1 MQYTCET
8 CDHSLVFE
16 TYKDMNLVLW
26 VNYDEPD
33 HAMCLSCWD
42 SLSEKA
48 KTKIYDKAYHKPQV
62 YQQGMMSYWYSP
74 HKRLELKLMQYLN
87 EHPEAPWCY
96 DCGELGIAHIYKT
109 HNNWQIDWLKPTP
122 LPDSLRGEKSQVPSM
137 IFKVRLSNSTSYQ
150 TKHESE
156 NEIKEL
162 KKGDKN
168 ECEES

>member
-1 MQYTCET
+1 MTCQGYTCEK
-8 CDHSLVFE
+8 CLLPLIFK

-48 KTKIYDKAYHKPQV
+48 KTKIYDNALFKPQI
-62 YQQGMMSYWYSP
+62 YQQGIMSHWYSP

-109 HNNWQIDWLKPTP
+109 HNNWQIDWLKPAP
-122 LPDSLRGEKSQVPSM
+122 LPDPLRGE
-137 IFKVRLSNSTSYQ
+137 T
-150 TKHESE
+150 
-156 NEIKEL
+156 NE
-162 KKGDKN
+162 
-168 ECEES
+168 

>member
-1 MQYTCET
+1 
-8 CDHSLVFE
+8 
-16 TYKDMNLVLW
+16 
-26 VNYDEPD
+26 
-33 HAMCLSCWD
+33 
-42 SLSEKA
+42 
-48 KTKIYDKAYHKPQV
+48 
-62 YQQGMMSYWYSP
+62 
-74 HKRLELKLMQYLN
+74 MQYLN

-122 LPDSLRGEKSQVPSM
+122 LPDSLRGEKSQAPSM

-150 TKHESE
+150 TKHKLE